1 MVVILDTVTIR
12 HFIVLGEVATLR
24 HWVGGDLAIP
34 RRVHQELLAGVEKH
48 DAATLSTDPATA
60 QVRSARFRAYPQQY
74 TALGITVLDSPDVST
89 LSPGAVKL
97 LATLDAQTLPAIH
110 TGEKEVILQAYETGS
125 RICTDDR
132 GAYLTIQNLN
142 HHSRPGVPHR
152 LLQVVGTPGLLAEQ
166 MAAGTLTLAEAETHW
181 AAVQEVWRW
190 APRKTLAELLDGEYW

>member
-12 HFIVLGEVATLR
+12 HFVVLGEVATLR
-24 HWVGGDLAIP
+24 RGVGGGLAIP

-60 QVRSARFRAYPQQY
+60 QVRSARFQNYPQQY
-74 TALGITVLDSPDVST
+74 AALGITVLDSPDAST

-97 LATLDAQTLPAIH
+97 LAALDAQTLPAIH
-110 TGEKEVILQAYETGS
+110 AGEKEVILQAYETGL

-142 HHSRPGVPHR
+142 RQAHPGVPYR
-152 LLQVVGTPGLLAEQ
+152 TFQVVGTPGLLAEQ
-166 MAAGTLTLAEAETHW
+166 LAAGTLTSAEAEAHW
-181 AAVQEVWRW
+181 AAVREVWRW
-190 APRKTLAELLDGEYW
+190 APRTTLSELLDGEYW